1 MHAAWAIEKNPIP
14 ELMRSGGSVS
24 VAIAKHAV
32 VVNAIAQPCSRRA
45 TISMTM
51 VVDRLMIRYETA
63 RMPSEAASSHL
74 RLNESMAGAE
84 MSLRARA
91 V

>member
-32 VVNAIAQPCSRRA
+32 VVNAIAQPCSKRA

-63 RMPSEAASSHL
+63 RMPSETASSHL
-74 RLNESMAGAE
+74 RLNESMAGGG
-84 MSLRARA
+84 RDCRG
-91 V
+91 